1 MTRNEEIKYLMYVN
15 NISIEWLSEQLGM
28 KTKTLAYF
36 LAQPELV
43 DDELYSKLKEIISTR
58 QYEPEFFQNDHF
70 EFYDLFDDV
79 NLKIGVGDRI
89 RIFAKRRYGSI
100 SKLARA
106 LEIKPQ
112 QLQQYISGKREPG
125 AKTLIR
131 FLKIGCDIN
140 WLLGGAEKLE
150 SYRIFKLE
158 NEVKKLRNIIFEIE
172 KLIKNSK

>member
-1 MTRNEEIKYLMYVN
+1 MTKQEEIKYLMYTN
-15 NISIEWLSEQLGM
+15 GISIEWLADQMGM
-28 KTKTLAYF
+28 KPKTLAYF
-36 LAQPELV
+36 LRDENLI

-58 QYEPEFFQNDHF
+58 QFEPELFETEHF

-100 SKLARA
+100 SKLAKA
-106 LEIKPQ
+106 LEISPQ
-112 QLQQYISGKREPG
+112 QLQQYISGRREPG
-125 AKTLIR
+125 AKTLLR
-131 FLKIGCDIN
+131 FLRIGCDLN

-158 NEVKKLRNIIFEIE
+158 NEVKKLRNTIFEIE
-172 KLIKNSK
+172 KLIKDVK

>member
-1 MTRNEEIKYLMYVN
+1 MTRLEEIKYLMYVN
-15 NISIEWLSEQLGM
+15 NISLEWLAEQLGM

-36 LAQPELV
+36 LNQTELI
-43 DDELYSKLKEIISTR
+43 DDELYSKLKEVISTR
-58 QYEPEFFQNDHF
+58 QYEPELFQTEHF

-100 SKLARA
+100 AKLAKA
-106 LEIKPQ
+106 LEISPQ
-112 QLQQYISGKREPG
+112 QLQQYISGRREPG
-125 AKTLIR
+125 AKTLLR
-131 FLKIGCDIN
+131 FLRIGCDIN
-140 WLLGGAEKLE
+140 WLLGGAERLE

-172 KLIKNSK
+172 KLIKETK